1 MSPLLMR
8 ISSKTSGGN
17 DVHTTSLKGQK
28 YIRVT
33 LRNTNTW
40 LHNFQTENA
49 NVWLIGKC
57 QQVPVGA
64 RPRCIH

>member
-8 ISSKTSGGN
+8 TSSKTSGGN

-40 LHNFQTENA
+40 LHNFQTENT
-49 NVWLIGKC
+49 NVWLISKC
-57 QQVPVGA
+57 
-64 RPRCIH
+64 R